1 MPGTSEFKKGEAM
14 EVTTEMKKLL
24 ERLADLTAQTS
35 DEVYDDGKEDG
46 TAGILKLCDQLADKI
61 YGYLIET
68 DETSEFK
75 KEKQMSKI
83 MDFLL
88 QPDTIIFFDV
98 DGVLAP
104 YEFGKLRHC
113 IGDYEWKQR
122 LEAGEDLYSMISP
135 IKLLQAFIKRKGTDN
150 IYVCSKAAPEEY
162 ESKKKFCH
170 EGYGIPM
177 DHIFLTS
184 SKKTKVSIL
193 KKFAKDRMIP
203 EEKIAM
209 VEDTVETLD
218 MIGLYSHCATVHISS
233 FFSYVE

>member
-1 MPGTSEFKKGEAM
+1 M

-98 DGVLAP
+98 DGALAP

-122 LEAGEDLYSMISP
+122 LEAGEDLYSMVSP
-135 IKLLQAFIKRKGTDN
+135 IKLLQSFIKRKGTDN

-162 ESKKKFCH
+162 ESKRKFCH

-193 KKFAKDRMIP
+193 KKFAKDHMIP

>member
-1 MPGTSEFKKGEAM
+1 
-14 EVTTEMKKLL
+14 
-24 ERLADLTAQTS
+24 
-35 DEVYDDGKEDG
+35 
-46 TAGILKLCDQLADKI
+46 
-61 YGYLIET
+61 
-68 DETSEFK
+68 
-75 KEKQMSKI
+75 MSKI
-83 MDFLL
+83 IDFLL
-88 QPDTIIFFDV
+88 QPDVIIFFDV

-104 YEFGKLRHC
+104 YEFGEHKHC
-113 IGDYEWKQR
+113 ISDYEWKQR

>member
-1 MPGTSEFKKGEAM
+1 
-14 EVTTEMKKLL
+14 
-24 ERLADLTAQTS
+24 
-35 DEVYDDGKEDG
+35 
-46 TAGILKLCDQLADKI
+46 
-61 YGYLIET
+61 
-68 DETSEFK
+68 
-75 KEKQMSKI
+75 MSKI

-170 EGYGIPM
+170 EGYGIPD

-184 SKKTKVSIL
+184 SKKDKGINIKEVCQRPHDS
-193 KKFAKDRMIP
+193 RR
-203 EEKIAM
+203 ENCN
-209 VEDTVETLD
+209 
-218 MIGLYSHCATVHISS
+218 GRRYSGDA
-233 FFSYVE
+233 